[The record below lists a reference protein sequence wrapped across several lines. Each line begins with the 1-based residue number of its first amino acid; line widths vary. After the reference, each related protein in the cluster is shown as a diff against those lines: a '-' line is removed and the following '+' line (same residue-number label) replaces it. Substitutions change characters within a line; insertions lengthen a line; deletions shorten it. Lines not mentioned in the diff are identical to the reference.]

1 MNVLVVFF
9 HFPPIS
15 GGGVIVAVDIVNSL
29 AKIGHK
35 VTVITP
41 NLQWDGPKYEPKIDS
56 KIDVIHVNVPS
67 KNNLKV
73 AARRCKTPLI
83 EKGIEI
89 GRGKKFDFVFT
100 IFHPFHMA
108 PNAAADIG
116 KKLNIPVI
124 VKIDDAVYEK
134 ATGLKSIQRRIEK
147 MLSSKTL
154 KKSTKIL
161 VANQETKDIVSKFYQ
176 VPTEKISIMPNGI
189 DTKLFYTNKTKK
201 SKIILFSGVIYNH
214 RGVDILLK
222 SVPSVLK
229 NIPDAKFVLLGEG
242 PQLEELKTLV
252 QDLKIEKNVEFK
264 GWVKRQEIPHYLA
277 EASIAIGPLRS
288 TNVTKNALPIK
299 VLEYMAAS
307 LPILSQKDTL
317 PNNILQQGKNGYFI
331 NDVEELASKITQIL
345 ENDENRIKMGEKS
358 HEIVLEYDW
367 EKVVKNITSEYDNMK
382 L

>member
-89 GRGKKFDFVFT
+89 GRDKKFDFVFT

-116 KKLNIPVI
+116 EKLNIPVI

-161 VANQETKDIVSKFYQ
+161 VANQETKDIVNKFYQ

-201 SKIILFSGVIYNH
+201 SKIVLFSGVMYNH

-264 GWVKRQEIPHYLA
+264 GWIKRQEIPHYLA

-317 PNNILQQGKNGYFI
+317 PNNILQQGENGYFV
-331 NDVEELASKITQIL
+331 NDIEELASKITHIL
-345 ENDENRIKMGEKS
+345 ENDENRIKMGKKS

-367 EKVVKNITSEYDNMK
+367 EKVVKNIISEYDNTK